1 MTEIQKAV
9 QLIRDKGA
17 NYKPIIGIILGSGLG
32 SFGDSIKESI
42 VIPYQ
47 DLDGFP
53 ETGVEG
59 HGGRLILGRVNGTE
73 VCVLQGRAH
82 YYENGKANVMKV
94 PVQTLAELGCEI
106 LILTN
111 AAGSLNVEAQP
122 GSVML
127 VTDHINFTGV
137 SPLFGA
143 QGNSRFVNMVD
154 AYDTDLRAAF
164 QEIANQNKIKL
175 HAGVYIWYCGPSFET
190 PAEIRTAKTLGAQ
203 AVGMS
208 TVPEVIL
215 ARYFGLKVAALSV
228 ITNMAAGMANEEL
241 SHEQTIE
248 TAASGAEDLKI
259 LLTEFLKRNK
269 S

>member
-1 MTEIQKAV
+1 
-9 QLIRDKGA
+9 
-17 NYKPIIGIILGSGLG
+17 
-32 SFGDSIKESI
+32 
-42 VIPYQ
+42 
-47 DLDGFP
+47 
-53 ETGVEG
+53 
-59 HGGRLILGRVNGTE
+59 
-73 VCVLQGRAH
+73 
-82 YYENGKANVMKV
+82 MKV

-111 AAGSLNVEAQP
+111 AAGSLSVEAQP

-127 VTDHINFTGV
+127 VTDHINFTGA

-175 HAGVYIWYCGPSFET
+175 HAGVYIWYCGPNFET

-215 ARYFGLKVAALSV
+215 ARYFGLRVAALSV

>member
-1 MTEIQKAV
+1 
-9 QLIRDKGA
+9 
-17 NYKPIIGIILGSGLG
+17 
-32 SFGDSIKESI
+32 
-42 VIPYQ
+42 
-47 DLDGFP
+47 
-53 ETGVEG
+53 
-59 HGGRLILGRVNGTE
+59 
-73 VCVLQGRAH
+73 
-82 YYENGKANVMKV
+82 
-94 PVQTLAELGCEI
+94 LAELGCEI

-215 ARYFGLKVAALSV
+215 ARFYGLKVAAVSI
-228 ITNMAAGMANEEL
+228 ITNMAAGMSDDAL
-241 SHEQTIE
+241 SHDQTME
-248 TAASGAEDLKI
+248 NANQAANDLQA
-259 LLTEFLKRNK
+259 LLSEFLSNYEK
-269 S
+269 